1 MQFFFCTDDIERC
14 VKGSRCKWVVP
25 FSNNEDRPPIPL
37 TWPVKVGTKLTRQ
50 EIDMLENAGF
60 QLPQKERITPTH
72 LFNTSAPPID
82 LSGVPVPS
90 NPDSYP
96 SVRKSKTVRRSTNQ
110 PSSKQMQV
118 VGSAIAMQASILRVT
133 MIPQLGF
140 GCIVTLQ
147 SKPSPRNST
156 YQLTLSSLPDCTCP
170 AFKET
175 MSKFGRQGVPFKH
188 CKHLYFILVNV
199 CSLDPH
205 VDLFIH
211 APTFSFNEIKKILE
225 RGVLTHSTS

>member
-1 MQFFFCTDDIERC
+1 MQFYFCTNDIERC
-14 VKGSRCKWVVP
+14 VKGSRRKWVVP

-50 EIDMLENAGF
+50 EIGHARECRF
-60 QLPQKERITPTH
+60 PTPTERAHYSNSPFQH
-72 LFNTSAPPID
+72 LRSSYD
-82 LSGVPVPS
+82 LSGVPIPS

-96 SVRKSKTVRRSTNQ
+96 SVRKSKTVRQSANQ

-118 VGSAIAMQASILRVT
+118 VGSAIAMQACILRVT
-133 MIPQLGF
+133 MIPQPGF

-147 SKPSPRNST
+147 SKSSPRNSM

-175 MSKFGRQGVPFKH
+175 MSKFGRRGVPFKH

-211 APTFSFNEIKKILE
+211 APLHLASMKSKKFL
-225 RGVLTHSTS
+225 RGGS

>member
-1 MQFFFCTDDIERC
+1 MQKKICVDDIERC
-14 VKGSRCKWVVP
+14 VKGLHRKWVVP
-25 FSNNEDRPPIPL
+25 FSNNEDRRPIPL
-37 TWPVKVGTKLTRQ
+37 TWPVKIGTKLTRQ

-60 QLPQKERITPTH
+60 QLPQKECITPTR

-82 LSGVPVPS
+82 LSSIPIPL
-90 NPDSYP
+90 NPDSYS
-96 SVRKSKTVRRSTNQ
+96 SVRKSKTVQRSTNQ

-118 VGSAIAMQASILRVT
+118 FGSAIAMQASILRVT
-133 MIPQLGF
+133 MIPQPGF

-156 YQLTLSSLPDCTCP
+156 YQLTLSLLPDCTSP
-170 AFKET
+170 TFKET
-175 MSKFGRQGVPFKH
+175 MSKFGRRGVPFKH

-199 CSLDPH
+199 CSLNPH

-225 RGVLTHSTS
+225 GGVLTHSTS

>member
-1 MQFFFCTDDIERC
+1 MQFYFCTDDIEGC
-14 VKGSRCKWVVP
+14 VKGSRRKWVVP

-60 QLPQKERITPTH
+60 QLPQKERITPTR

-82 LSGVPVPS
+82 LCGIPVPS

-96 SVRKSKTVRRSTNQ
+96 SIRKSKTVRRSTNQ

-133 MIPQLGF
+133 MISQPGF
-140 GCIVTLQ
+140 GCIITL
-147 SKPSPRNST
+147 
-156 YQLTLSSLPDCTCP
+156 
-170 AFKET
+170 
-175 MSKFGRQGVPFKH
+175 
-188 CKHLYFILVNV
+188 
-199 CSLDPH
+199 
-205 VDLFIH
+205 
-211 APTFSFNEIKKILE
+211 
-225 RGVLTHSTS
+225 